1 MRTLTRYIG
10 RDVLFATMLLF
21 VALIGLFTF
30 FDLIAEMRDV
40 GRGSYTLTTAFL
52 YVALHI
58 PSRIYEL
65 FPVAALIGTLFAISQ
80 LVANSEFTVM
90 RASGASILQVGWA
103 VVRVGIP
110 LAIATF
116 LAGEYVAPPAERLA
130 QTVRA
135 AAMGNATG
143 VVAQQFESGFWFKQ
157 DLTFVNIRTVL
168 SDMTLV
174 GVRIYEFDRDLRL
187 TAVRSAETGRFAG
200 QGRWNLEQ
208 VKVTELGRD
217 SATVSSAPS
226 WMWQTVLQP
235 SILTV
240 YQVAPERLALST
252 LYDNIR
258 VLGTNAQ
265 KTSRFEIALWSK
277 VLYPVAVIVM
287 MMLALPFAQFQRRQG
302 GRRVPDLRRHDAGA
316 LVLADR
322 APVLIPWRAE
332 RLGAVLL
339 RGISADRVHQRR
351 DRHAVLHR
359 AQIAK
364 ARQAPGFGSKL
375 FCASGRLRLARHHVG
390 ELVLL
395 RALGAELHVAVDQ
408 REQREILAHA
418 DVHAGMNHRTALADD
433 DAAGADGLAAVHLGP
448 QPLRMGIAAVA
459 RTAACFF
466 VCHDPFLCRRI
477 NRRSLRS

>member
-10 RDVLFATMLLF
+10 RDVLWSTLLLF

-30 FDLIAEMRDV
+30 FDLINEMRDV
-40 GRGSYTLTTAFL
+40 GRGGYTISTAL
-52 YVALHI
+52 VYVALHV

-65 FPVAALIGTLFAISQ
+65 FPVAALIGTLFAVSQ
-80 LVANSEFTVM
+80 LVSNSEFTVM
-90 RASGASILQVGWA
+90 RASGASIVQVGWA

-116 LAGEYVAPPAERLA
+116 VAGEYVAPPAERLA
-130 QTVRA
+130 QTLRA

-187 TAVRSAETGRFAG
+187 TSVRSAESGRFAG
-200 QGRWNLEQ
+200 DGRWKLEQ
-208 VKVTELGRD
+208 VKVTEIGRD
-217 SATVSSAPS
+217 SAKTSSEAS
-226 WMWQTVLQP
+226 WMWASVLQP

-265 KTSRFEIALWSK
+265 KTSRFEIAFWSK
-277 VLYPVAVIVM
+277 VLYPAAVLVM

-302 GRRVPDLRRHDAGA
+302 GVGFRLFAGTM
-316 LVLADR
+316 LGLAFW
-322 APVLIPWRAE
+322 LIE
-332 RLGAVLL
+332 RLFSYLGVLNDWAPL
-339 RGISADRVHQRR
+339 FSA
-351 DRHAVLHR
+351 AF
-359 AQIAK
+359 
-364 ARQAPGFGSKL
+364 P
-375 FCASGRLRLARHHVG
+375 
-390 ELVLL
+390 LVVFVC
-395 RALGAELHVAVDQ
+395 VAVAMQ
-408 REQREILAHA
+408 YYIE
-418 DVHAGMNHRTALADD
+418 
-433 DAAGADGLAAVHLGP
+433 
-448 QPLRMGIAAVA
+448 
-459 RTAACFF
+459 
-466 VCHDPFLCRRI
+466 RR
-477 NRRSLRS
+477 

>member
-10 RDVLFATMLLF
+10 RDVLWSTLLLF

-30 FDLIAEMRDV
+30 FDLINEMRDV
-40 GRGSYTLTTAFL
+40 GRGGYTISTAL
-52 YVALHI
+52 MYVALHV

-65 FPVAALIGTLFAISQ
+65 FPVAALIGTLFAVSQ

-90 RASGASILQVGWA
+90 RASGASIVQVGWA

-116 LAGEYVAPPAERLA
+116 VAGEYVAPPAERLA
-130 QTVRA
+130 QTLRA

-187 TAVRSAETGRFAG
+187 TSVRSAESGRFAG
-200 QGRWNLEQ
+200 DGRWRLEQ
-208 VKVTELGRD
+208 VKVTEIGRD
-217 SATVSSAPS
+217 SAKTSSEAT
-226 WMWQTVLQP
+226 WMWTTVLQP

-258 VLGTNAQ
+258 VLDTNAQ
-265 KTSRFEIALWSK
+265 KTSRFEIAFWSK
-277 VLYPVAVIVM
+277 VLYPAAVLVM

-302 GRRVPDLRRHDAGA
+302 GVGFRLFAGTM
-316 LVLADR
+316 LGLAFW
-322 APVLIPWRAE
+322 LIE
-332 RLGAVLL
+332 RLFSYLGVLNDWAPL
-339 RGISADRVHQRR
+339 FSA
-351 DRHAVLHR
+351 AF
-359 AQIAK
+359 
-364 ARQAPGFGSKL
+364 P
-375 FCASGRLRLARHHVG
+375 
-390 ELVLL
+390 LVVFVC
-395 RALGAELHVAVDQ
+395 VAVMMQ
-408 REQREILAHA
+408 YYIE
-418 DVHAGMNHRTALADD
+418 
-433 DAAGADGLAAVHLGP
+433 
-448 QPLRMGIAAVA
+448 
-459 RTAACFF
+459 
-466 VCHDPFLCRRI
+466 RR
-477 NRRSLRS
+477 

>member
-10 RDVLFATMLLF
+10 RDVLYATLLIF
-21 VALIGLFTF
+21 VALIGLFLF
-30 FDLIAEMRDV
+30 FDLINEMRDV
-40 GRGSYTLTTAFL
+40 GKGGYTLVSAVLF
-52 YVALHI
+52 VALHI

-80 LVANSEFTVM
+80 LVSTSEFTVM
-90 RASGASILQVGWA
+90 RASGASVTQIGWA
-103 VVRVGIP
+103 VIRVGIP

-187 TAVRSAETGRFAG
+187 TAVRSAESGRFQG
-200 QGRWNLEQ
+200 EGRWNLEQ
-208 VKVTELGRD
+208 VKVTEIGRD
-217 SATVSSAPS
+217 SATTSSMPS
-226 WMWQTVLQP
+226 WTWTTVLQP

-277 VLYPVAVIVM
+277 VLYPVAVLVM
-287 MMLALPFAQFQRRQG
+287 MVLALPFAQFQRRAG
-302 GRRVPDLRRHDAGA
+302 GVGFRIFAGTMLGLA
-316 LVLADR
+316 FWLIQQLFSYLGVLNDWAPLFSAAFPLVAFSSL
-322 APVLIPWRAE
+322 
-332 RLGAVLL
+332 
-339 RGISADRVHQRR
+339 
-351 DRHAVLHR
+351 
-359 AQIAK
+359 
-364 ARQAPGFGSKL
+364 
-375 FCASGRLRLARHHVG
+375 
-390 ELVLL
+390 
-395 RALGAELHVAVDQ
+395 ALGIQYWIE
-408 REQREILAHA
+408 
-418 DVHAGMNHRTALADD
+418 
-433 DAAGADGLAAVHLGP
+433 
-448 QPLRMGIAAVA
+448 
-459 RTAACFF
+459 
-466 VCHDPFLCRRI
+466 RR
-477 NRRSLRS
+477 